1 MRKKFMTALV
11 ISVNNW
17 IQRTIEIYLNLLK
30 KKRNKDL
37 LWNEQHFILRV
48 VGNLRTNI
56 LFVL

>member
-1 MRKKFMTALV
+1 MGNNIMRKKFMTALV

-37 LWNEQHFILRV
+37 L
-48 VGNLRTNI
+48 
-56 LFVL
+56 

>member
-1 MRKKFMTALV
+1 MGSNIMRKKFMTALV

-37 LWNEQHFILRV
+37 L
-48 VGNLRTNI
+48 
-56 LFVL
+56 